1 MRKCIVC
8 ECAGIL
14 YYEPPAERPP
24 VKCPN
29 CGRDTRHYTSLKAD
43 DPRVQSL
50 VEKYKERLGKD
61 AAQGQA
67 KDMSERQPGS
77 GVPVEVSQSDA
88 GLNESNLQDGGTS
101 GDVLPNVEV
110 NVSSQS
116 EDGTR
121 EGELSYTAVNESS
134 LSDGGISED
143 GLSDAGTGE
152 GGKRAFSLVNVEG
165 GYRIY
170 VPENGGV
177 IGRTAIGGE
186 ELAHNGRISREH
198 IKVIPAKRAEGIM
211 IEDVSA
217 NGTFIGS
224 RRLTKNKAEFAVI
237 GTAVTMGGETF
248 VVTLDNDD
256 VDG

>member
-14 YYEPPAERPP
+14 YYEPPVERPP

-61 AAQGQA
+61 ATQGQA
-67 KDMSERQPGS
+67 EDVSERQPGS

-101 GDVLPNVEV
+101 GEVL
-110 NVSSQS
+110 S
-116 EDGTR
+116 DA
-121 EGELSYTAVNESS
+121 AVNESS
-134 LSDGGISED
+134 QSDGGTSED

-224 RRLTKNKAEFAVI
+224 RRLNKNKAEFVVI
-237 GTAVTMGGETF
+237 GTTVTMGGETF
-248 VVTLDNDD
+248 VVTMEVDD

>member
-61 AAQGQA
+61 ATQGQA
-67 KDMSERQPGS
+67 EDVSERQPGS
-77 GVPVEVSQSDA
+77 GVSDEG
-88 GLNESNLQDGGTS
+88 GLPD
-101 GDVLPNVEV
+101 VEV

-248 VVTLDNDD
+248 VVTLDSDD

>member
-77 GVPVEVSQSDA
+77 GVSDEG
-88 GLNESNLQDGGTS
+88 GLPD
-101 GDVLPNVEV
+101 VEV

-143 GLSDAGTGE
+143 GLSDAGANERYLSDAEISKDGLSDVERREVGT
-152 GGKRAFSLVNVEG
+152 RAFSLVNIEG
-165 GYRIY
+165 GYRIP

-237 GTAVTMGGETF
+237 GTVVTMGGETF
-248 VVTLDNDD
+248 VVTLDSDD

>member
-61 AAQGQA
+61 ATQGQA

-77 GVPVEVSQSDA
+77 VMSVEVSQSDA

-101 GDVLPNVEV
+101 GEVLSDAEV
-110 NVSSQS
+110 NVSSQ
-116 EDGTR
+116 
-121 EGELSYTAVNESS
+121 L
-134 LSDGGISED
+134 DGGTS
-143 GLSDAGTGE
+143 E
-152 GGKRAFSLVNVEG
+152 GGLRTFSLVNIEG
-165 GYRIY
+165 GYRIS

-248 VVTLDNDD
+248 VVTLDSDD